1 MNHFGKIAPAAPDHD
16 IAPVVAPAAC
26 DLAACGIVTA
36 AEHPGTR
43 A

>member
-1 MNHFGKIAPAAPDHD
+1 MNHFGKTVDAGPDHD
-16 IAPVVAPAAC
+16 IAPVAVPAAC

-36 AEHPGTR
+36 AEQPGTS